1 MASRGYA
8 RYMKKWYYF
17 RPFLLPVGWWDILI
31 LQKKEYMEEKR
42 IDCANQTA
50 EELALAAAQTQTA
63 FRLNHT
69 MPMTE
74 EYDRLLHE
82 LFPSMGEGAR
92 VMTPITVVR
101 AHEVKIG
108 ERVIIMPGCLMMA
121 AGGITIDD
129 DAHIAANAQLISNN
143 HDLDNRM
150 EITCRPV
157 HIGRR
162 VWIGAG
168 ATILPGVTVGDNSV
182 VGGRQRSDPRCAC
195 RLYRGRQP
203 RAHYTPYRSGVRQLI
218 LRKR

>member
-1 MASRGYA
+1 MVLFPSFFITGRLVGYPNFA
-8 RYMKKWYYF
+8 E
-17 RPFLLPVGWWDILI
+17 
-31 LQKKEYMEEKR
+31 KEYMEEKR

-129 DAHIAANAQLISNN
+129 DAQIAANVQLISNN

-150 EITCRPV
+150 VITCRPV

-182 VGGRQRSDPRCAC
+182 VGAGSVVTRDVPADCIVAGNPARIIRHI
-195 RLYRGRQP
+195 GQP
-203 RAHYTPYRSGVRQLI
+203 SHS
-218 LRKR
+218 